1 MLYIKSIF
9 FIIFLKIII
18 LSIIAHLNSYTYKHG
33 KDMNGVYILPDIIHN
48 NCKHN
53 IIYDKIAEYG
63 VFTIMI
69 GVALILIINKNYKL
83 LIIYVILFFIFQI
96 ICRLMFIATILP
108 DSKNGNC
115 KYSKDII
122 ETAFINKGSC
132 NCLNVSGH
140 LLTTG
145 IALYI
150 LYLQYDKKYINL
162 FISIYIIMFFA
173 ISASRNHYTIDCIN
187 STILLLLLI
196 TNYDS
201 VLKLIYKITNEKLI
215 NV

>member
-9 FIIFLKIII
+9 FIIFLKII

-33 KDMNGVYILPDIIHN
+33 KNMNGVFILPDIIHN
-48 NCKHN
+48 NFTHN
-53 IIYDKIAEYG
+53 TIYDKIAEYG
-63 VFTIMI
+63 VFIIML
-69 GVALILIINKNYKL
+69 GVSLILIMNKKYNL
-83 LIIYVILFFIFQI
+83 LILYIILFFIFQI

-115 KYSKDII
+115 KYSKDIF

-140 LLTTG
+140 LLTIG
-145 IALYI
+145 IALFI
-150 LYLQYDKKYINL
+150 LYLHYDKKYKNL
-162 FISIYIIMFFA
+162 FISIYIVMFFS

-187 STILLLLLI
+187 STILILLLI
-196 TNYDS
+196 TNYES
-201 VLKLIYKITNEKLI
+201 ILKLIYKITNEKLI